1 MKLKMFSDGGSRGK
15 YDGPAGVGVYIKSVD
30 DNSYEEKLYQYI
42 GIKTNNEAEYEALIR
57 GLRFLIEVEEKID
70 VSEVEIRCHLDS
82 LLVVNQMNGVW
93 KVRDKRMREK
103 YNFAKNLADQF
114 KKVEFIHVPR
124 EENEIA
130 DMLANKAMDEHEN
143 K

>member
-1 MKLKMFSDGGSRGK
+1 MKLKMYSDGGSRGNA
-15 YDGPAGVGVYIKSVD
+15 GVAGVGVYITSVD
-30 DNSYEEKLYQYI
+30 DDSYEEKLYQYI

-70 VSEVEIRCHLDS
+70 VSEVEIRCYLDS

-114 KKVEFIHVPR
+114 KKIDFIHIPR

>member
-1 MKLKMFSDGGSRGK
+1 MKLKMFSDGGSRSNPG
-15 YDGPAGVGVYIKSVD
+15 DAGVGVYIKSVD

-57 GLRFLIEVEEKID
+57 GLRFLIEVEENID
-70 VSEVEIRCHLDS
+70 VSEVEIRCYLDS

-93 KVRDKRMREK
+93 KVRDKKMKEK

-114 KKVEFIHVPR
+114 KKIDFIHVPR
-124 EENEIA
+124 EENEVA

>member
-1 MKLKMFSDGGSRGK
+1 MKLKMFSDGGSRGNA
-15 YDGPAGVGVYIKSVD
+15 GVAGVGVYITSVD
-30 DNSYEEKLYQYI
+30 DDSYEEKLYQYI

-70 VSEVEIRCHLDS
+70 VSEVELRCYLDS

-93 KVRDKRMREK
+93 KIRDKRMREK
-103 YNFAKNLADQF
+103 YNFTKNLADQF
-114 KKVEFIHVPR
+114 KKIEFIHVPR